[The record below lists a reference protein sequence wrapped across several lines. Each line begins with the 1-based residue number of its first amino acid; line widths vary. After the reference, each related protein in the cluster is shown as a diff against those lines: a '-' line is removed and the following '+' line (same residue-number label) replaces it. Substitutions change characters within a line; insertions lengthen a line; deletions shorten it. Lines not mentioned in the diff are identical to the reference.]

1 MAILRVRIK
10 DFMALVVTTETQ
22 SKRMNG
28 HRHVV
33 ISNKQD
39 AVANHADHYN
49 LILIPT
55 IPPKPSRP
63 FPKNSVIDF

>member
-1 MAILRVRIK
+1 
-10 DFMALVVTTETQ
+10 MALVVTTETQ

-28 HRHVV
+28 HDL

-39 AVANHADHYN
+39 AVANHADHYF

-55 IPPKPSRP
+55 IPAKPSRP
-63 FPKNSVIDF
+63 YPKNGVIDF

>member
-1 MAILRVRIK
+1 
-10 DFMALVVTTETQ
+10 MALFVTTETQ
-22 SKRMNG
+22 SKIMNG
-28 HRHVV
+28 HKHDV

-63 FPKNSVIDF
+63 YSKNGVIDF